1 MLDWCAR
8 GLRSSHTVV
17 AARWL
22 AVSRRFDE
30 PVVTVD
36 VTAMSAV
43 LEIDRV
49 SQRSRAH
56 PGGAFGP
63 IEHQLRPQ

>member
-1 MLDWCAR
+1 MV
-8 GLRSSHTVV
+8 GGVEP
-17 AARWL
+17 
-22 AVSRRFDE
+22 RFDE

-49 SQRSRAH
+49 SRAARIQA
-56 PGGAFGP
+56 GAFGP
-63 IEHQLRPQ
+63 RSSISFAHTI